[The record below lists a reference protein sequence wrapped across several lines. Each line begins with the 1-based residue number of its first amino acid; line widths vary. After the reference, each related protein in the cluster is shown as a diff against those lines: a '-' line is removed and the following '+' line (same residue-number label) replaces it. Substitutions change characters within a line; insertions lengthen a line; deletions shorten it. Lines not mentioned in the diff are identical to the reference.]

1 MEYDKRMESTHIY
14 GVVVKN
20 TFYSNRM
27 EFKVNQDNGIYSM
40 DMSQDEF
47 RETIAPANI
56 EDARKF
62 FGKASKI
69 VIVRGISFH
78 DGLIPEN
85 PIAYNKIPLKV
96 IDATY
101 DEFEEVEVAIVRG
114 KVCYFLQTVS
124 TAKAY
129 PLLDLKERLEAKDV
143 WVKTKLVQKSHNI
156 DDIKGVTP
164 EMRIVYTFHLLEKKK
179 KEMEE
184 PVNAIKTIMTN
195 SGAEVH
201 SVKKV
206 NRGYEVV
213 WSGSGWKMNTLL
225 DNNYR
230 VLEAGFCV
238 SGHDRTQSASSV
250 VKLLEDY
257 VSDGHSYV
265 HHTRVVR

>member
-1 MEYDKRMESTHIY
+1 MNMSDHFIY
-14 GVVVKN
+14 GVVVKHI
-20 TFYSNRM
+20 FYSNRIQIR
-27 EFKVNQDNGIYSM
+27 VDQDNGIYSM
-40 DMSQDEF
+40 DMSKDDF
-47 RETIAPANI
+47 TETLAPANI
-56 EDARKF
+56 EDARKYF
-62 FGKASKI
+62 SKASKVSI
-69 VIVRGISFH
+69 IRGVSFH

-85 PIAYNKIPLKV
+85 PVAYSKIPLKV
-96 IDATY
+96 TDATY
-101 DEFEEVEVAIVRG
+101 DEFEEVEVAFIRG
-114 KVCYFLQTVS
+114 KICYFLQTVN

-129 PLLDLKERLEAKDV
+129 PLSDLKERLEAKDV
-143 WVKTKLVQKSHNI
+143 WVGAKLVQKSHNI
-156 DDIKGVTP
+156 SDIKDVTP

-184 PVNAIKTIMTN
+184 PVNAIKIIMTN

-225 DNNYR
+225 DNNFR

-238 SGHDRTQSASSV
+238 SGYDETQSASSV

-257 VSDGHSYV
+257 VGDGHSYV